1 MDGKDEDKRAEQLRF
16 ESGGFPG
23 GARGAR
29 ESGDRTGPTWRAWV
43 ISIVAAVVLS
53 AAATLLL
60 GGSFRLP
67 GGSNAAAGGCGSAS
81 GGPCCPPQ
89 DAGGR

>member
-1 MDGKDEDKRAEQLRF
+1 MDGRGETGGSEQLGIEAEGSRRDAA
-16 ESGGFPG
+16 
-23 GARGAR
+23 GARPEGAR
-29 ESGDRTGPTWRAWV
+29 PAPTWRAWLL
-43 ISIVAAVVLS
+43 SIVAAVVLS

-67 GGSNAAAGGCGSAS
+67 GASGAAAGRCGSGA

-89 DAGGR
+89 DEAGR